1 MTPPAVAVY
10 ASAPAFHPV
19 RLTVDRSAAIHAAGV
34 ALAQSLAKGRQID
47 AAALRSAMER
57 AFGASDASGAW
68 VWKDA
73 YEAVEAAQVLFLRQ
87 FGPFILCAAKS
98 PASLLALLEKIGSL
112 LPTEKR
118 RSESSQALQQFSTPI
133 ELAYVAARA
142 AGIRPG
148 DFVLEPSAGT
158 GMLAV
163 HAEIAGATLALNE
176 WAEERHG
183 LLRALF
189 PKVSVARHDG
199 AQIHDRLDV
208 RIRPSVILMNP
219 PFSAS
224 PLIEG
229 RHPNATF
236 EHIRSALARLEPN
249 GRLVAITGESFS
261 PYGRSWR
268 SAFEKLQATGT
279 LVATIPMRRGFFR
292 RHGTDVE
299 SRLTVFDKVPAARA
313 EGFPVPVGA
322 VQSLQG
328 LLERVEE
335 LVPPRL
341 RDDAPAAGTS
351 VAPTPATTPSV
362 PVISSSPV
370 PCPPAQVTRL
380 SAFRRVPLPQA
391 APLAVVSKGTVAPSV
406 EPSIRPL
413 PLVIPRTTPVDP
425 RDQNAPAGDGL
436 ITAVVTAKAPV
447 LIADAVAK
455 ADITSSSPAPLENVE
470 LAYDLRDWSTPSADV
485 LDAGLYEP
493 YAVQSIVIEGA
504 KPHPTVLVQSAAM
517 ASVAPPKPSYR
528 PDLPRAVIEDGILSD
543 AQLESVVYAGEAHA
557 QLLGGT
563 FTVNETYDN
572 VEPAAEDAENV
583 VQFRRGFYLGD
594 GTGAGKGRQV
604 AGIVLDNWLK
614 GRRKALWISKSDKLL
629 EDAQRDWAALG
640 QEKFQI
646 VPLSR
651 FKQGTPVTLNEGILF
666 TTYATLRSDERQG
679 RDGVVKASRLKQVID
694 WLSGTTS
701 MTTVN
706 TAAAVSETA
715 AGIASTD
722 DHPSAS
728 GDICTRVYGAG
739 STSSAGAA
747 ASATSPCVAVPACG
761 PSSPLAS
768 PASTFDGVIVFDE
781 AHAMANAAGEKGER
795 GDKAASQQGK
805 AGLRL
810 QNALPGARVL
820 YVSAT
825 GATTVSNLAYATR
838 LGLWG
843 STDMP
848 FVTREAFVEAME
860 SGGIAAME
868 VLARDLKAL
877 GLYTARALS
886 YAGVEVEMLEHS
898 LTPEQVRIY
907 DAYASAFEIIH
918 NNLNAALEAAGITG
932 EGGKSYNKNAK
943 SAAKSAFESN
953 KQRFFNH
960 LITAMKV
967 PSLIKAIEHD
977 MDAGHASVI
986 QIVSTNEALLERRL
1000 AEIPTA
1006 EWNDL
1011 TVDITPREYVL
1022 DYLAHSFPTQL
1033 FEVYSDADGNL
1044 QSRPAIDEHG
1054 NPIQSREA
1062 VERRDRLIEH
1072 LASLPAVQGALDQ
1085 IIQRFGT
1092 DMVAEVT
1099 GRSRRIVAKPNPD
1112 GSQRLC
1118 VENRA
1123 ASANLGE
1130 TRAFQGDQK
1139 RILVFSDAGGTG
1151 RSYHAERSAKNQR
1164 LRVHYLLEPGWKAD
1178 NAIQGLG
1185 RTNRTNQVQP
1195 PLFRPVASDVKGEK
1209 RFLSTIARRLDTLGA
1224 ITRGQRQTGGQ
1235 GMFRAEDNLESVYG
1249 RLALRQLYQLIYAG
1263 KVEGCSLERFE
1274 GATGLNLT
1282 DRDGSLLE
1290 ELPPIT
1296 TFLNRILAL
1305 PIALQNR
1312 LFEVFESLMEAAVDG
1327 AMQAGT
1333 FDVGVETV
1341 RAESLI
1347 VQEQRVIAT
1356 HRASGAT
1363 TSLMTLLRKDR
1374 TEITGIDE
1382 ALAQRGSNGRAK
1394 LMLNRQSGRA
1404 ALVMPTTSLMLD
1416 DGTVAPRVRLIR
1428 PTQRDVMTMDAL
1440 QKSQWRDV
1448 SEHSFLSAWEHEVA
1462 ETPQFTESRF
1472 HMVVGLLLPVWK
1484 QFPEEN
1490 TRVYRLQTDCG
1501 QRLIGRLVS
1510 PATAAALKETLLSEA
1525 PALSA
1530 EDAATTIIRD
1540 NTGLILRDGLALKR
1554 SLVMGCQRIELTG
1567 FSDLDVQRLKALG
1580 LMSEIIAWKLRLFV
1594 PVGDDAPA
1602 ILAKLF
1608 DLHPL
1613 LRIVPSARTNA
1624 A

>member
-1 MTPPAVAVY
+1 MTPPAVAVC
-10 ASAPAFHPV
+10 AAAPVFYPV
-19 RLTVDRSAAIHAAGV
+19 RLTVDRAAAIHAVGG
-34 ALAQSLAKGRQID
+34 ALAQSVAKGRQID

-68 VWKDA
+68 AWKDA
-73 YEAVEAAQVLFLRQ
+73 YEATEAAQVLFLRQ
-87 FGPFILCAAKS
+87 FGPSISRAAKS
-98 PASLLALLEKIGSL
+98 PASMLALLEKIGSL
-112 LPTEKR
+112 LPTETR
-118 RSESSQALQQFSTPI
+118 RSEASQALQQFSTPF
-133 ELAYVAARA
+133 ELAYIAALA

-148 DFVLEPSAGT
+148 DIVLEPSAGT
-158 GMLAV
+158 GMLAI
-163 HAEIAGATLALNE
+163 HAEIAGASLALNE
-176 WAEERHG
+176 WAGERHG

-189 PKVSVARHDG
+189 PKASVTRHDG
-199 AQIHDRLDV
+199 AQIHDRLDP

-229 RHPNATF
+229 RHPEATF

-249 GRLVAITGESFS
+249 GRLVAITAESFS

-299 SRLTVFDKVPAARA
+299 SRLTVFDKVPAAKVD
-313 EGFPVPVGA
+313 GFPVPVAA
-322 VQSLQG
+322 VQSLQE

-335 LVPPRL
+335 LVQPRL
-341 RDDAPAAGTS
+341 RDHALATETS
-351 VAPTPATTPSV
+351 VAPAPAATPSAPVV
-362 PVISSSPV
+362 PPSPV
-370 PCPPAQVTRL
+370 PCPPTPVTRL
-380 SAFRRVPLPQA
+380 SAFRRAPLPQA
-391 APLAVVSKGTVAPSV
+391 VSSAVAPSV
-406 EPSIRPL
+406 EHSVRLLPQSIQ
-413 PLVIPRTTPVDP
+413 RTTHVEPLGQGV
-425 RDQNAPAGDGL
+425 AFGDRL
-436 ITAVVTAKAPV
+436 ITTSASDQTTIPM
-447 LIADAVAK
+447 ADAVAK
-455 ADITSSSPAPLENVE
+455 ADIASPSPAPSENVE

-485 LDAGLYEP
+485 LEAGLYEP
-493 YAVQSIVIEGA
+493 YAVQSIVVDGA
-504 KPHPTVLVQSAAM
+504 MPHPTVLVQSAAM
-517 ASVAPPKPSYR
+517 ASVAPPKPTYR
-528 PDLPRAVIEDGILSD
+528 PHLPLSVIEDGILSD

-563 FTVNETYDN
+563 FTVNETFDS
-572 VEPAAEDAENV
+572 VEHAADDAENA

-640 QEKFQI
+640 QEKLQI

-651 FKQGTPVTLNEGILF
+651 FKQGTPVTLTEGILF

-679 RDGVVKASRLKQVID
+679 PNGTVKASRLKQVID
-694 WLSGTTS
+694 WLNGTAPVVAS
-701 MTTVN
+701 NGPKPGADNSVVMP
-706 TAAAVSETA
+706 SS
-715 AGIASTD
+715 AGGSTGSLD
-722 DHPSAS
+722 A
-728 GDICTRVYGAG
+728 AG
-739 STSSAGAA
+739 STGFVRPVQPAISADTD
-747 ASATSPCVAVPACG
+747 SFCSTTV
-761 PSSPLAS
+761 AS
-768 PASTFDGVIVFDE
+768 PVSTFDGVIVFDE

-795 GDKAASQQGK
+795 GDKAASQQGR
-805 AGLRL
+805 AGVRL

-848 FVTREAFVEAME
+848 FATREAFVEAME

-886 YAGVEVEMLEHS
+886 YAGFEVEMLEHPLS
-898 LTPEQVRIY
+898 LEQIRIY

-932 EGGKSYNKNAK
+932 EGGKSYNRNAK

-967 PSLIKAIEHD
+967 PSLIKAIEND
-977 MDAGHASVI
+977 MDAGYASVI

-1044 QSRPAIDEHG
+1044 QSRPAVDEDG

-1062 VERRDRLIEH
+1062 VERRNRLIEH

-1185 RTNRTNQVQP
+1185 RTNRTNQAQP

-1290 ELPPIT
+1290 NLPPIT

-1312 LFEVFESLMEAAVDG
+1312 LFEVFESLMEAAVEG

-1333 FDVGVETV
+1333 FDIGVETV

-1347 VQEQRVIAT
+1347 VKEQRVIAT
-1356 HRASGAT
+1356 HRGSGAS

-1374 TEITGIDE
+1374 TEITCCDDIM
-1382 ALAQRGSNGRAK
+1382 AQRGSNGRAK

-1404 ALVMPTTSLMLD
+1404 TLVMPTTSLMLD

-1428 PTQRDVMTMDAL
+1428 PTQQDVMTLDAL

-1448 SEHSFLSAWEHEVA
+1448 GEHSFRSAWEHEVA

-1525 PALSA
+1525 PALRA
-1530 EDAATTIIRD
+1530 DDAAASIIRD
-1540 NTGLILRDGLALKR
+1540 NTGLVLRDGLVLKR
-1554 SLVMGCQRIELTG
+1554 SLVMGRQRIELTG

-1608 DLHPL
+1608 DRHPL
-1613 LRIVPSARTNA
+1613 LRIVPSARVSA

>member
-19 RLTVDRSAAIHAAGV
+19 RPIVDRAAAVHAAGV
-34 ALAQSLAKGRQID
+34 ALSQSLARGRQID
-47 AAALRSAMER
+47 AAALRAAMER

-68 VWKDA
+68 VWKDG

-87 FGPFILCAAKS
+87 FGPSILRAATS
-98 PASLLALLEKIGSL
+98 PASMLALLEKIGSL
-112 LPTEKR
+112 LPTETR
-118 RSESSQALQQFSTPI
+118 RSETSKALQQFSTPI
-133 ELAYVAARA
+133 ELAYIAARA

-158 GMLAV
+158 GMLAI
-163 HAEIAGATLALNE
+163 HAEVAGATLALNE

-189 PKVSVARHDG
+189 PKVSVTRHDG
-199 AQIHDRLDV
+199 AQIHDRLDA

-224 PLIEG
+224 PLIDG

-268 SAFEKLQATGT
+268 SAFEKLQAVGT

-299 SRLTVFDKVPAARA
+299 SRLTVFDKTPAAKVD
-313 EGFPVPVGA
+313 GFPVPVGA
-322 VQSLQG
+322 VQSLQE

-341 RDDAPAAGTS
+341 RDDAPALGTS
-351 VAPTPATTPSV
+351 VAPAPAATPSA
-362 PVISSSPV
+362 PVVFPSPV
-370 PCPPAQVTRL
+370 PCPPTPVTRL
-380 SAFRRVPLPQA
+380 SAFRRAPLPQA
-391 APLAVVSKGTVAPSV
+391 ALLAVVPMGAVTSPL
-406 EPSIRPL
+406 EPSARLL
-413 PLVIPRTTPVDP
+413 PQSIPRTTPVEP
-425 RDQNAPAGDGL
+425 RHQNAPAGDGL
-436 ITAVVTAKAPV
+436 ITAVVAATTPIP
-447 LIADAVAK
+447 IADVVAK
-455 ADITSSSPAPLENVE
+455 ADIASHSPAPSKNVE
-470 LAYDLRDWSTPSADV
+470 LAYELRDWSTSSADV
-485 LDAGLYEP
+485 LEAGLYEP

-504 KPHPTVLVQSAAM
+504 RPHPTVLVQSAAM

-528 PDLPRAVIEDGILSD
+528 PHLPRSVIEGGILSD

-563 FTVNETYDN
+563 FTVNETFDSL
-572 VEPAAEDAENV
+572 EPAQEDAENA

-614 GRRKALWISKSDKLL
+614 GRKKALWISKSDKLL
-629 EDAQRDWAALG
+629 EDAQRDWVALG
-640 QEKFQI
+640 QEKLQI

-651 FKQGTPVTLNEGILF
+651 FKQGTPVTLSEGILF

-679 RDGVVKASRLKQVID
+679 PDGTVKASRLKQVID
-694 WLSGTTS
+694 WLNAPTPKAVSNGPVS
-701 MTTVN
+701 VS
-706 TAAAVSETA
+706 AAAGMV
-715 AGIASTD
+715 
-722 DHPSAS
+722 
-728 GDICTRVYGAG
+728 
-739 STSSAGAA
+739 
-747 ASATSPCVAVPACG
+747 
-761 PSSPLAS
+761 S
-768 PASTFDGVIVFDE
+768 PASAFDGVIVFDE

-795 GDKAASQQGK
+795 GDKAASQQGR
-805 AGLRL
+805 AGVRL
-810 QNALPGARVL
+810 QNALPRARVL

-848 FVTREAFVEAME
+848 FATREAFVEAME

-886 YAGVEVEMLEHS
+886 YAGVEVEMLEHPLS
-898 LTPEQVRIY
+898 LEQIRIY

-943 SAAKSAFESN
+943 SAARSAFESN

-967 PSLIKAIEHD
+967 PSLIKAIESD

-1044 QSRPAIDEHG
+1044 QSRPAIDEDG
-1054 NPIQSREA
+1054 NPIQSRDA

-1151 RSYHAERSAKNQR
+1151 RSYHAERSAKNQC

-1185 RTNRTNQVQP
+1185 RTNRTNQAQP

-1290 ELPPIT
+1290 DLPPIT

-1312 LFEVFESLMEAAVDG
+1312 LFEVFESLMEAAVEG
-1327 AMQAGT
+1327 SMQAGT
-1333 FDVGVETV
+1333 FDIGVETV

-1356 HRASGAT
+1356 HQWSGAT

-1374 TEITGIDE
+1374 TDITTIDDI
-1382 ALAQRGSNGRAK
+1382 LTQRDGNSRAK

-1428 PTQRDVMTMDAL
+1428 PTQRDVMTVDAL

-1448 SEHSFLSAWEHEVA
+1448 GEHSFQSAWEHEVA

-1525 PALSA
+1525 PALSS
-1530 EDAATTIIRD
+1530 EDAAATIIRD
-1540 NTGLILRDGLALKR
+1540 NTGLVLRDGLVLKR
-1554 SLVMGCQRIELTG
+1554 SLVMGRQRIELTG

-1594 PVGDDAPA
+1594 PAGEDASA

-1608 DLHPL
+1608 DFHSL
-1613 LRIVPSARTNA
+1613 LRIVPSARAGAGASESLPRTGSGVGRGSREA
-1624 A
+1624 PATKQKLA

>member
-1 MTPPAVAVY
+1 MTPPAVAVC
-10 ASAPAFHPV
+10 AAAPVFHPA
-19 RLTVDRSAAIHAAGV
+19 RPTVDRAAAIHTAGV
-34 ALAQSLAKGRQID
+34 ALTQSLAKGREID

-68 VWKDA
+68 AWKDA

-87 FGPFILCAAKS
+87 FGPSLLRVAKF
-98 PASLLALLEKIGSL
+98 PASMLALLEKIGSL
-112 LPTEKR
+112 LPTETR
-118 RSESSQALQQFSTPI
+118 RSETSQALQQFSTPI
-133 ELAYVAARA
+133 ELAYIAARA

-148 DFVLEPSAGT
+148 DVILEPSAGT
-158 GMLAV
+158 GMLAI
-163 HAEIAGATLALNE
+163 HAEIAGAHLALNE
-176 WAEERHG
+176 WAGERHG
-183 LLRALF
+183 LLKTLF
-189 PKVSVARHDG
+189 PKVSVTRHDG

-208 RIRPSVILMNP
+208 RFRPTVILMNP

-229 RHPNATF
+229 RYPNATF

-268 SAFEKLQATGT
+268 SAFEKLQATAT
-279 LVATIPMRRGFFR
+279 LIATIPLRRGFFR

-299 SRLTVFDKVPAARA
+299 SRLTIFDKVPAAKA
-313 EGFPVPVGA
+313 EGFPVPVA
-322 VQSLQG
+322 TVQSLQE

-341 RDDAPAAGTS
+341 RDDVPTLGASVAPAPAATPP
-351 VAPTPATTPSV
+351 APVV
-362 PVISSSPV
+362 PPSPV
-370 PCPPAQVTRL
+370 PCPPAPVTRL

-391 APLAVVSKGTVAPSV
+391 APSAVMLTDAVAPPF
-406 EPSIRPL
+406 EPSSRPL
-413 PLVIPRTTPVDP
+413 PLAIPRTTHVEP
-425 RDQNAPAGDGL
+425 RDQNAPAGDCL
-436 ITAVVTAKAPV
+436 ITAVVADKSSIPM
-447 LIADAVAK
+447 ADAVAK
-455 ADITSSSPAPLENVE
+455 ADIASPSPAPFAVIE
-470 LAYDLRDWSTPSADV
+470 LDYAARDWSTPSADV
-485 LDAGLYEP
+485 LEAGLYEP
-493 YAVQSIVIEGA
+493 YTVQSIIIEGA

-517 ASVAPPKPSYR
+517 ASVAPPKPTYR
-528 PDLPRAVIEDGILSD
+528 PHLPQSVISSGLLSD
-543 AQLESVVYAGEAHA
+543 AQLETVVYAGEAHG
-557 QLLGGT
+557 QHLGGSWL
-563 FTVNETYDN
+563 VNESFDTL
-572 VEPAAEDAENV
+572 EAAPEGAENA

-640 QEKFQI
+640 QEKLQI

-651 FKQGTPVTLNEGILF
+651 YKQGTPVTLSEGILF
-666 TTYATLRSDERQG
+666 MTYATLRSDERQG
-679 RDGVVKASRLKQVID
+679 RDGVVKASRLRQVID
-694 WLSGTTS
+694 WLNGNS
-701 MTTVN
+701 
-706 TAAAVSETA
+706 TAVWRNDLAPD
-715 AGIASTD
+715 TD
-722 DHPSAS
+722 QL
-728 GDICTRVYGAG
+728 
-739 STSSAGAA
+739 AGATSFDGNSTA
-747 ASATSPCVAVPACG
+747 SVNALGLIGCSGPASATDGVSFSASALPAVA
-761 PSSPLAS
+761 PSSPAVDS

-795 GDKAASQQGK
+795 GDKAASQQGR
-805 AGLRL
+805 AGVRL

-825 GATTVSNLAYATR
+825 GATTVSNLAYASR

-848 FVTREAFVEAME
+848 FATREAFVEAME

-886 YAGVEVEMLEHS
+886 YAGVEVEMLEHALS
-898 LTPEQVRIY
+898 QEQIRIY

-943 SAAKSAFESN
+943 SAARSAFESN
-953 KQRFFNH
+953 KQRFFAH

-967 PSLIKAIEHD
+967 PSLIKAIESD

-1044 QSRPAIDEHG
+1044 QSRPAVDADG
-1054 NPIQSREA
+1054 NPIQSRDA

-1099 GRSRRIVAKPNPD
+1099 GRSRRIVAKANAD

-1118 VENRA
+1118 VENRTA
-1123 ASANLGE
+1123 TSNLGE

-1139 RILVFSDAGGTG
+1139 RILIFSDAGGTG

-1185 RTNRTNQVQP
+1185 RTNRTNQAQP

-1312 LFEVFESLMEAAVDG
+1312 LFEVFESLMEAAVEG

-1333 FDVGVETV
+1333 FDIGVETV

-1356 HRASGAT
+1356 HKGSGAT

-1374 TEITGIDE
+1374 TEIIGIEDI
-1382 ALAQRGSNGRAK
+1382 LAQRDSNGRAK

-1416 DGTVAPRVRLIR
+1416 DGTVASRVRLIR
-1428 PTQRDVMTMDAL
+1428 PTQRDVMTLDAL

-1448 SEHSFLSAWEHEVA
+1448 SEHSFQSAWEHEIA
-1462 ETPQFTESRF
+1462 ETPPFTGSRF

-1510 PATAAALKETLLSEA
+1510 PATAAALKEVLLSEA
-1525 PALSA
+1525 PALSS
-1530 EDAATTIIRD
+1530 EDAAATIIRD
-1540 NTGLILRDGLALKR
+1540 NTGLVLRDGLVLKR
-1554 SLVMGCQRIELTG
+1554 SLVMGRQRIELTG

-1580 LMSEIIAWKLRLFV
+1580 LNSEIIAWKLRLFV
-1594 PVGDDAPA
+1594 PVGDEAPA
-1602 ILAKLF
+1602 ILAQLF

-1613 LRIVPSARTNA
+1613 LRIVPSARINA

>member
-1 MTPPAVAVY
+1 MTPPAVA
-10 ASAPAFHPV
+10 ACAAAPVFHPV
-19 RLTVDRSAAIHAAGV
+19 CPSVDRSIAIHAAGV
-34 ALAQSLAKGRQID
+34 ALSQSLAKGRQID

-87 FGPFILCAAKS
+87 FGPSISRAAKS
-98 PASLLALLEKIGSL
+98 PASMLALIEKIGSL
-112 LPTEKR
+112 LPTETR
-118 RSESSQALQQFSTPI
+118 RSETSQALQQFSTPI
-133 ELAYVAARA
+133 ELGYIATRA

-158 GMLAV
+158 GMLAI
-163 HAEIAGATLALNE
+163 HAEIAGAHLALNE
-176 WAEERHG
+176 WAGERYG
-183 LLRALF
+183 LLKALF
-189 PKVSVARHDG
+189 PKVSVTRHGG
-199 AQIHDRLDV
+199 AQIHDRLDA
-208 RIRPSVILMNP
+208 RFRPTVILMNP

-229 RHPNATF
+229 RYPNAAF

-249 GRLVAITGESFS
+249 GRLVAITGDNFS

-268 SAFEKLQATGT
+268 SAFEKLQATAT

-299 SRLTVFDKVPAARA
+299 SRLTIFDKVPTART
-313 EGFPVPVGA
+313 EGFPVPVAA
-322 VQSLQG
+322 VQSLQQ

-335 LVPPRL
+335 LVPPRIQEN
-341 RDDAPAAGTS
+341 APIAVPEPHIVSPAAS
-351 VAPTPATTPSV
+351 QTP
-362 PVISSSPV
+362 I
-370 PCPPAQVTRL
+370 TRL
-380 SAFRRVPLPQA
+380 SAFRRAPLPQA
-391 APLAVVSKGTVAPSV
+391 VPSAVMLTDAIAPPVEPLAHS
-406 EPSIRPL
+406 L
-413 PLVIPRTTPVDP
+413 PLAIPRATPVEP
-425 RDQNAPAGDGL
+425 RDQNAPAGNGL
-436 ITAVVTAKAPV
+436 ITAVAATKTSIPTV
-447 LIADAVAK
+447 DAVAK
-455 ADITSSSPAPLENVE
+455 ADNASSPAPTAIVE
-470 LAYDLRDWSTPSADV
+470 LDYAARDWSTPSADV
-485 LDAGLYEP
+485 LEAGLYEP
-493 YAVQSIVIEGA
+493 YTVQSIVIEGA

-528 PDLPRAVIEDGILSD
+528 PHLPRAVIETGVLSD

-563 FTVNETYDN
+563 FTCSETFDS
-572 VEPAAEDAENV
+572 VEPAADDAENA

-640 QEKFQI
+640 QEKLQI

-651 FKQGTPVTLNEGILF
+651 FKQGTPVTLSEGILF

-679 RDGVVKASRLKQVID
+679 RDGVVKASRLRQVID
-694 WLSGTTS
+694 WLNGKAPGAVSIGPNAGADNSSVIPSSDGSSTGSVGAAGSVRSTTS
-701 MTTVN
+701 ATTTDSN
-706 TAAAVSETA
+706 TIS
-715 AGIASTD
+715 
-722 DHPSAS
+722 
-728 GDICTRVYGAG
+728 
-739 STSSAGAA
+739 SSAM
-747 ASATSPCVAVPACG
+747 
-761 PSSPLAS
+761 AS
-768 PASTFDGVIVFDE
+768 PVSTFDGVIVFDE
-781 AHAMANAAGEKGER
+781 AHAMANAAGEKGAR

-843 STDMP
+843 ATDMP
-848 FVTREAFVEAME
+848 FATREAFVGAME

-877 GLYTARALS
+877 GLYAARALS
-886 YAGVEVEMLEHS
+886 YAGVEVEMLEHALS
-898 LTPEQVRIY
+898 PEQIRIY

-932 EGGKSYNKNAK
+932 EGGKSYNRNAK

-967 PSLIKAIEHD
+967 PSLIKAIEND
-977 MDAGHASVI
+977 MEAGHASVI

-1000 AEIPTA
+1000 AEIPTT

-1022 DYLAHSFPTQL
+1022 DYLSHSFPTQL
-1033 FEVYSDADGNL
+1033 FEIYSDADGNL
-1044 QSRPAIDEHG
+1044 QSRPAVDEDG
-1054 NPIQSREA
+1054 NPIQSRDA

-1072 LASLPAVQGALDQ
+1072 LASFPAVQGALDQ
-1085 IIQRFGT
+1085 IIQRFGA

-1130 TRAFQGDQK
+1130 TRAFQGDSK

-1151 RSYHAERSAKNQR
+1151 RSYHAERSAKNKR

-1185 RTNRTNQVQP
+1185 RTNRTNQAQP

-1249 RLALRQLYQLIYAG
+1249 RLALRQLYQLIYGG

-1312 LFEVFESLMEAAVDG
+1312 LFEVFESLMEAAVEG

-1333 FDVGVETV
+1333 FDIGVETV

-1356 HRASGAT
+1356 HRGSGAT
-1363 TSLMTLLRKDR
+1363 TTLMTLLRKDR
-1374 TEITGIDE
+1374 TEIILIDDI
-1382 ALAQRGSNGRAK
+1382 LAQRDSNGRAK

-1428 PTQRDVMTMDAL
+1428 PTQRDVMTLDAL

-1448 SEHSFLSAWEHEVA
+1448 SEHFFRSAWEHEVA

-1510 PATAAALKETLLSEA
+1510 PATAAALKEVLLSEA
-1525 PALSA
+1525 PALRA
-1530 EDAATTIIRD
+1530 EDAAATIIRD
-1540 NTGLILRDGLALKR
+1540 NTGLVLRDGLVLKR
-1554 SLVMGCQRIELTG
+1554 SLIMGRQRIELTG

-1602 ILAKLF
+1602 IFAKLF

>member
-1 MTPPAVAVY
+1 MIPPALAVC
-10 ASAPAFHPV
+10 AAAPQFHP
-19 RLTVDRSAAIHAAGV
+19 LPPIVDRSAAIHAAGV
-34 ALAQSLAKGRQID
+34 ALAQPLAKGRVID
-47 AAALRSAMER
+47 AASLRSAMER
-57 AFGASDASGAW
+57 AFGATDATGAW

-73 YEAVEAAQVLFLRQ
+73 YEAVEVAQVLFLRQ
-87 FGPFILCAAKS
+87 FGSSISRAAKS
-98 PASLLALLEKIGSL
+98 PASLLALLEKIGNL
-112 LPTEKR
+112 LPTETR
-118 RSESSQALQQFSTPI
+118 RSEASQALQQFSTPI
-133 ELAYVAARA
+133 ELAYIAARA

-163 HAEIAGATLALNE
+163 HAEIAGATIALNE
-176 WAEERHG
+176 WAGERHG
-183 LLRALF
+183 LLMALF
-189 PKVSVARHDG
+189 PKDSVTHHDG

-224 PLIEG
+224 PLIDG

-261 PYGRSWR
+261 PYGRNWR
-268 SAFEKLQATGT
+268 SAFEKLQGTAT

-299 SRLTVFDKVPAARA
+299 SRLTIFDKVSAATA
-313 EGFPVPVGA
+313 DAFPVPVAA
-322 VQSLQG
+322 VQSLQE

-335 LVPPRL
+335 LVSPRL
-341 RDDAPAAGTS
+341 LNDAPVTLPVQQITAL
-351 VAPTPATTPSV
+351 APTQAP
-362 PVISSSPV
+362 IS
-370 PCPPAQVTRL
+370 RL
-380 SAFRRVPLPQA
+380 SAFRRPPQPQS
-391 APLAVVSKGTVAPSV
+391 APSAVVSRDTAAPPAESSVRSLPQSIQVTTHV
-406 EPSIRPL
+406 EPLGQGVPS
-413 PLVIPRTTPVDP
+413 
-425 RDQNAPAGDGL
+425 GDRL
-436 ITAVVTAKAPV
+436 ITTSASNKTSIP
-447 LIADAVAK
+447 IADAVAK
-455 ADITSSSPAPLENVE
+455 ADIASPSPAPSENVE
-470 LAYDLRDWSTPSADV
+470 LAYDLRDWSAPSADV
-485 LDAGLYEP
+485 LEAGLYEP
-493 YAVQSIVIEGA
+493 YAVQSIVIDGA

-517 ASVAPPKPSYR
+517 ASVAPPKPNYR
-528 PDLPRAVIEDGILSD
+528 PNLPRSVIEDGILSD

-563 FTVNETYDN
+563 FTVNETYDS
-572 VEPAAEDAENV
+572 VEPAAEDAENA

-640 QEKFQI
+640 QEKLQI

-679 RDGVVKASRLKQVID
+679 PDGTVKASRLKQVID
-694 WLSGTTS
+694 WLNAPTPKAVSNGPVS
-701 MTTVN
+701 VS
-706 TAAAVSETA
+706 AAAGMV
-715 AGIASTD
+715 
-722 DHPSAS
+722 
-728 GDICTRVYGAG
+728 
-739 STSSAGAA
+739 
-747 ASATSPCVAVPACG
+747 
-761 PSSPLAS
+761 S
-768 PASTFDGVIVFDE
+768 PASAFDGVIVFDE
-781 AHAMANAAGEKGER
+781 AHAMANAAGENGER
-795 GDKAASQQGK
+795 GDKAASQQGR
-805 AGLRL
+805 AGVRL
-810 QNALPGARVL
+810 QNALPRARVL

-848 FVTREAFVEAME
+848 FATREAFVEAME

-886 YAGVEVEMLEHS
+886 YAGVEVEMLEHPLS
-898 LTPEQVRIY
+898 LEQIRIY

-943 SAAKSAFESN
+943 SAARSAFESN
-953 KQRFFNH
+953 KQRFFSH

-967 PSLIKAIEHD
+967 PSLIRAIEND
-977 MDAGHASVI
+977 MDFGHASVI

-1044 QSRPAIDEHG
+1044 QSRPAIDEDG

-1062 VERRDRLIEH
+1062 VERRNRLIEH

-1112 GSQRLC
+1112 GSQRLV

-1123 ASANLGE
+1123 ASANRGE

-1185 RTNRTNQVQP
+1185 RTNRTNQAQP

-1282 DRDGSLLE
+1282 NRDGSLLE

-1312 LFEVFESLMEAAVDG
+1312 LFEVFESLMEAAVEG
-1327 AMQAGT
+1327 AVQAGT
-1333 FDVGVETV
+1333 FDIGVETV
-1341 RAESLI
+1341 RAESLS
-1347 VQEQRVIAT
+1347 VQEQKVIAT
-1356 HRASGAT
+1356 HQWSGAT
-1363 TSLMTLLRKDR
+1363 TSLITLLRKDR
-1374 TEITGIDE
+1374 TEITTIDDI
-1382 ALAQRGSNGRAK
+1382 LAQRDGNSRAK

-1428 PTQRDVMTMDAL
+1428 PTQRDVMTVDAL
-1440 QKSQWRDV
+1440 QKSQWREV
-1448 SEHSFLSAWEHEVA
+1448 GEHSFRSAWEHEVA

-1484 QFPEEN
+1484 QFPDEN

-1525 PALSA
+1525 PALST
-1530 EDAATTIIRD
+1530 EDAVATIIRD
-1540 NTGLILRDGLALKR
+1540 NTGLILRDGLVLKR
-1554 SLVMGCQRIELTG
+1554 SLVMARHRIELTG

-1580 LMSEIIAWKLRLFV
+1580 LISEIIAWKLRLFV

-1602 ILAKLF
+1602 ILGKLF
-1608 DLHPL
+1608 GLHPL
-1613 LRIVPSARTNA
+1613 LRIVPSARVSA

>member
-1 MTPPAVAVY
+1 MTPPAVAVC
-10 ASAPAFHPV
+10 AAAPVFQPV
-19 RLTVDRSAAIHAAGV
+19 RLTVDRAAAIHAAGV
-34 ALAQSLAKGRQID
+34 ALSQSVAKGRQID
-47 AAALRSAMER
+47 AASLRSAMER

-68 VWKDA
+68 VWKDG

-87 FGPFILCAAKS
+87 FGPSISCAAKS

-112 LPTEKR
+112 LPTETR
-118 RSESSQALQQFSTPI
+118 RSETSKALQQFSTPI
-133 ELAYVAARA
+133 ELAYIAARA

-148 DFVLEPSAGT
+148 DIVLEPSAGT
-158 GMLAV
+158 GMLAI
-163 HAEIAGATLALNE
+163 HAEIAGATIALNE

-189 PKVSVARHDG
+189 PKASVTRHDG
-199 AQIHDRLDV
+199 AQIHDRLDA
-208 RIRPSVILMNP
+208 RFRPTVILMNP

-224 PLIEG
+224 PLIDG
-229 RHPNATF
+229 RHPNATY

-299 SRLTVFDKVPAARA
+299 SRLTVFDKALAAKVD
-313 EGFPVPVGA
+313 GFPVPVAA
-322 VQSLQG
+322 VQSLQE

-341 RDDAPAAGTS
+341 RDDAPALGTS
-351 VAPTPATTPSV
+351 VAPAPAATPSAHVV
-362 PVISSSPV
+362 PPSSV
-370 PCPPAQVTRL
+370 PCPPTRVTRL
-380 SAFRRVPLPQA
+380 SAFRRAPLPHA
-391 APLAVVSKGTVAPSV
+391 APSALVPTDAAAQQV
-406 EPSIRPL
+406 EPSPRSL
-413 PLVIPRTTPVDP
+413 PLAIPRTTPVEP
-425 RDQNAPAGDGL
+425 RNQNLPAGGGL
-436 ITAVVTAKAPV
+436 ITAVVAAKTS
-447 LIADAVAK
+447 IAIAEAVAK
-455 ADITSSSPAPLENVE
+455 ADIASPSPAPSKNVE
-470 LAYDLRDWSTPSADV
+470 LTYDLRDWSPPSADV
-485 LDAGLYEP
+485 LEAGLYEP

-528 PDLPRAVIEDGILSD
+528 PHLPRLVIENGILSD

-563 FTVNETYDN
+563 FTVNETFDS
-572 VEPAAEDAENV
+572 VEPAAEDAENA

-651 FKQGTPVTLNEGILF
+651 FKQGTHVTLTEGILF
-666 TTYATLRSDERQG
+666 TTYATLRSDERQA
-679 RDGVVKASRLKQVID
+679 RDGVVKASRLRQVID
-694 WLSGTTS
+694 WLNGTAP
-701 MTTVN
+701 V
-706 TAAAVSETA
+706 V
-715 AGIASTD
+715 ASNGPKPGAD
-722 DHPSAS
+722 KSVVMPSSTGGSTGSLDA
-728 GDICTRVYGAG
+728 AG
-739 STSSAGAA
+739 STGFVRPVQSAI
-747 ASATSPCVAVPACG
+747 SATAGCPAPSPMA
-761 PSSPLAS
+761 SSV
-768 PASTFDGVIVFDE
+768 STFDGVIVFDE

-810 QNALPGARVL
+810 QNALPQARVL

-848 FVTREAFVEAME
+848 FATREAFVEAME

-877 GLYTARALS
+877 GLYAARALS
-886 YAGVEVEMLEHS
+886 YAGVEVEMLEHALS
-898 LTPEQVRIY
+898 SEQIRIY

-932 EGGKSYNKNAK
+932 EGGKSYNRNAK

-967 PSLIKAIEHD
+967 PSLIKAIESD

-1044 QSRPAIDEHG
+1044 QSRPAVDEDG

-1112 GSQRLC
+1112 GSQRLV

-1130 TRAFQGDQK
+1130 TRAFQGDSK

-1185 RTNRTNQVQP
+1185 RTNRTNQAQP

-1274 GATGLNLT
+1274 SATGLNLT

-1525 PALSA
+1525 PALSS
-1530 EDAATTIIRD
+1530 EDAAATIIRD
-1540 NTGLILRDGLALKR
+1540 NTGLVLRDGLVLKR
-1554 SLVMGCQRIELTG
+1554 SLVMGRQRIELTG

-1594 PVGDDAPA
+1594 PVGEDAPDS
-1602 ILAKLF
+1602 LAKLF
-1608 DLHPL
+1608 DRHPL
-1613 LRIVPSARTNA
+1613 LRIVPAARVSAA
-1624 A
+1624 